1 MPPKVRVTREQIADA
16 ALSLVRERGIG
27 ALNARELATR
37 LGCSP
42 QPIFTCFSGMEEVRE
57 QVMHLAYGR
66 YFAMQKEDMEK
77 GEFPPVKASGM
88 SYIRFAGEEKQLFR
102 FLFMRD
108 RRGEE
113 KPMDPPEE
121 LIAKISESTGMT
133 RDEAI
138 LFHAEL
144 WIVVHGIGT
153 MIATDYFKWEKETIS
168 MILSDVYFGLLH
180 RYKERK
186 ATSDGGN

>member
-1 MPPKVRVTREQIADA
+1 MPPKAKVTREQIAA
-16 ALSLVRERGIG
+16 EALSLVRERGID
-27 ALNARELATR
+27 ALNARDLAAR
-37 LGCSP
+37 VGCST
-42 QPIFTCFSGMEEVRE
+42 QPIFTCFSGMDEVRE
-57 QVMHLAYGR
+57 EVMRLAYDC
-66 YFAMQKEDMEK
+66 YDSMQREDMEK

-108 RRGEE
+108 RRDETA
-113 KPMDPPEE
+113 PMDPPEY
-121 LIAKISESTGMT
+121 LISKISDSTGMT

-153 MIATDYFKWEKETIS
+153 MIATDYFKWEKETVS
-168 MILSDVYFGLLH
+168 MILTDIYQGLL
-180 RYKERK
+180 RQYKERK
-186 ATSDGGN
+186 QNQNGRN